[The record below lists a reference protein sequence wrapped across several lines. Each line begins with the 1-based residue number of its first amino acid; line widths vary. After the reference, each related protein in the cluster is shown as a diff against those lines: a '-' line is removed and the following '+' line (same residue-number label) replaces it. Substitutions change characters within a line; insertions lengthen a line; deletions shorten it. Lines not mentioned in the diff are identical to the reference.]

1 MAKWVKNDSKYATGS
16 SSRVTQNLRAQ
27 AEKAQREAAAE
38 AKRQR
43 AANPT
48 GKADKNAKRR

>member
-1 MAKWVKNDSKYATGS
+1 MAKWVKNDSRYATGS
-16 SSRVTQNLRAQ
+16 SGRVTQNMRAQ

-43 AANPT
+43 QAHAAS
-48 GKADKNAKRR
+48 KADKNAKRR